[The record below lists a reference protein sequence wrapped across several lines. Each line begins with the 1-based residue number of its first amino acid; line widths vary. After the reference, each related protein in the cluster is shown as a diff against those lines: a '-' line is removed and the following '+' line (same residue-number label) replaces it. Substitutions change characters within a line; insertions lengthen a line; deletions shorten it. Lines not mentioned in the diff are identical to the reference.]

1 MSQENI
7 EIVRRGFEAGN
18 RRDVEALI
26 EVLDPEV
33 EWHSALLKALE
44 GKAAMYRGH
53 EGIRE
58 FFRDLD
64 ELFDMLHAEYPEIRD
79 LGDRVVGIGRIRMRG
94 KGSGAE
100 TESPICSVVDFK
112 NGKAIR
118 VRTYLDPKEALEAG
132 MLTEQPIPQQHIDI
146 TLRQVDA
153 VNRRDAEAFVA
164 TVSPDVEW
172 EDALYWSDV
181 SRTYRGRAEVR
192 EWFNEVV
199 VEPWDSLQCGVEEV
213 AEAADDR
220 LFFGGLLTACAR
232 DGVETQLHFWSVTW
246 IADGSATRRRVFRD
260 RDEALEAAGLRE

>member
-118 VRTYLDPKEALEAG
+118 VRTYLDPKEALEAA

-164 TVSPDVEW
+164 SRRPISRASAVVGTRTAGSRVPRAGPSAALLRAGTRSSASFGALLRIGENTGSPR
-172 EDALYWSDV
+172 
-181 SRTYRGRAEVR
+181 SRWWRTGR
-192 EWFNEVV
+192 
-199 VEPWDSLQCGVEEV
+199 
-213 AEAADDR
+213 
-220 LFFGGLLTACAR
+220 T
-232 DGVETQLHFWSVTW
+232 
-246 IADGSATRRRVFRD
+246 GSW
-260 RDEALEAAGLRE
+260 